1 MLRPRP
7 HEYIITGYTA
17 TEENKY
23 RHTEWQQGR
32 SKNSLMTRGSPRKAS
47 REGAAW
53 LPISSECPALLKLSA
68 EARGWLG
75 QGSEGL

>member
-7 HEYIITGYTA
+7 HEYIITGYTT

-32 SKNSLMTRGSPRKAS
+32 SKNSLRTRGSGRKAS
-47 REGAAW
+47 REGAAR
-53 LPISSECPALLKLSA
+53 LPISSQSPALLKLNA
-68 EARGWLG
+68 EPRGRLG